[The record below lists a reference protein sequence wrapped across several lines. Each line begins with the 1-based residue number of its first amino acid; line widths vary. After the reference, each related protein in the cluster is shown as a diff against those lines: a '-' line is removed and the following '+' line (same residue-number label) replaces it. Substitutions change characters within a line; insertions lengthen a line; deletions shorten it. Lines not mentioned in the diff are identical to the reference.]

1 MTPEERAAVFQK
13 VDAHARRAGYQYDA
27 PQWLGSVVDRLYDKG
42 ELPEVRQA
50 QERLHGHANALEDQ
64 FIQNAPMA
72 QVNAH
77 IRTTRPSGPG
87 PNILPATP
95 ADSQRI
101 DTAIEQRMLRAMKP
115 KSQEEVELLSG
126 AAERDFLANATTDEM
141 KSYFGK
147 KVPWRSAVGNA
158 RRRHKAVQENQRAG
172 RDDCLAACG
181 TSRIFDL

>member
-1 MTPEERAAVFQK
+1 MDTHELEEQALQQAVAGIFSDPYKHAVYNAMTPEERAAVFQK
-13 VDAHARRAGYQYDA
+13 VDAHARTAGYQRYDA

-50 QERLHGHANALEDQ
+50 QERLHGQANALEDQ

-87 PNILPATP
+87 PNLLPATP

-101 DTAIEQRMLRAMKP
+101 DTAIEERMLAQMTP
-115 KSQEEVELLSG
+115 KSREEVKPLSG
-126 AAERDFLANATTDEM
+126 EAERDFLANATTDEM
-141 KSYFGK
+141 KSYFEK
-147 KVPWRSAVGNA
+147 KYPGGA
-158 RRRHKAVQENQRAG
+158 R
-172 RDDCLAACG
+172 
-181 TSRIFDL
+181 